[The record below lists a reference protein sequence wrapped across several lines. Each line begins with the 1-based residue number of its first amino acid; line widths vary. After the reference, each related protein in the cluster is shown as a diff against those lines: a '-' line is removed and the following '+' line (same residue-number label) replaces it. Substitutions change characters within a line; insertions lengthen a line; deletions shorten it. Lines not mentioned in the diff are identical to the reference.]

1 MLTSSLIFQAVY
13 VFCVIYGILSD
24 IRHLMI
30 PNWVSIV
37 LVIAFLAYS
46 FFFWPEIDLLP
57 RLGTSALVFLLG
69 FVVYNLNWF
78 GGGDLKLLTAVSLW
92 MGPAHILG
100 FGMLMALLGSLL
112 GLLLLALRWAVN
124 NRGTILPHRLPRS
137 VRRWLEEGACP
148 YGAAIGTAALV
159 MAPSALG

>member
-1 MLTSSLIFQAVY
+1 MLTSSLIFKAVY

-37 LVIAFLAYS
+37 LVLAFLAYS
-46 FFFWPEIDLLP
+46 FFFWPEIDLLW
-57 RLGTSALVFLLG
+57 RLGISALIFLLG

-92 MGPAHILG
+92 IGPAHIIA
-100 FGMLMALLGSLL
+100 FSMLMAVLGSFL
-112 GLLLLALRWAVN
+112 GLLLLALRWAVHV
-124 NRGTILPHRLPRS
+124 RGAVSPDRLPKS

-148 YGAAIGTAALV
+148 YGVAIGTAALI